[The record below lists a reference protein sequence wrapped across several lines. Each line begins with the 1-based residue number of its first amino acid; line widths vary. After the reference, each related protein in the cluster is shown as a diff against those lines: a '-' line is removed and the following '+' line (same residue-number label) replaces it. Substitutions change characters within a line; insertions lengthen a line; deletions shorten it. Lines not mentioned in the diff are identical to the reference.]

1 MSNSDHSPT
10 HQRSSIGTNIQIEI
24 MHNKSNSTQ
33 IVWKLKPMLKNG
45 FLWIGIFRMKVINK
59 HFVRP
64 IYFFQCTTFPNPK
77 SNNCLLLL
85 SSRLFPE
92 TFYLMTKVAKNLCY
106 IRSLKLE
113 SASFLLAG
121 LNSVLSYFSQNHLH
135 CRRWTG
141 PSEGAS
147 TPWGSSL
154 MPWIKP

>member
-1 MSNSDHSPT
+1 MSDSDDSPT
-10 HQRSSIGTNIQIEI
+10 HQRSSIWTNIQMEI
-24 MHNKSNSTQ
+24 IHNKSNSTR
-33 IVWKLKPMLKNG
+33 IVWKLKPMLKMAS
-45 FLWIGIFRMKVINK
+45 FELAFSVWKVINK
-59 HFVRP
+59 HFVRH
-64 IYFFQCTTFPNPK
+64 IYFFQCTAFLNPK

-92 TFYLMTKVAKNLCY
+92 TFYLMTKVAKSLCF
-106 IRSLKLE
+106 IRSLKQE

-135 CRRWTG
+135 CRRWAG
-141 PSEGAS
+141 PSQGSS